1 MHGWQE
7 WWHWTCD
14 TDQVLKGAKIQL
26 SEDRDVELFWRG
38 NSKCSREWA
47 MKSRQGTVER
57 TQGKEQYVGDMRN
70 SQSLC
75 CGPFRAESS
84 SSFKSRQL
92 LNRHWCDHTDILKD
106 QSSWH
111 PSLLP
116 GKAATHSPQLFVIP
130 LLTSLSSPREGYY
143 SFPTALCDPIHSHW
157 GRFSPLLHGCE
168 NRDEGI
174 KHCQIS
180 ECIQEFP
187 PSVL

>member
-1 MHGWQE
+1 
-7 WWHWTCD
+7 
-14 TDQVLKGAKIQL
+14 
-26 SEDRDVELFWRG
+26 
-38 NSKCSREWA
+38 

-57 TQGKEQYVGDMRN
+57 TQGKEQYVVDMRN

-84 SSFKSRQL
+84 YSFKSRQL

-130 LLTSLSSPREGYY
+130 FTHTEVVSHLYSMDVRTEMKESNTVRFLSASKNFHPQFYSSFLFEISKLTGCYICHNFIFCCIHAVLPPGHHRMRE
-143 SFPTALCDPIHSHW
+143 SISVNNQTTA
-157 GRFSPLLHGCE
+157 
-168 NRDEGI
+168 
-174 KHCQIS
+174 
-180 ECIQEFP
+180 
-187 PSVL
+187 